1 MKFSIIIPSY
11 SQGRFIRRTIESVLS
26 QHEVEKEIFVFDGGS
41 TDETLEVLKSFGKS
55 IQWVSERDRGQ
66 TDAINKGLRLASGD
80 VHCYLNSD
88 DIFYPGALR
97 AVVDAFE
104 KYPDFRIIYGDAD
117 HIDEEDR
124 FMESYYNEEWNFEKL
139 LDVCYICQPAVFWR
153 KEITQEYGIFDD
165 SLNYAMDYEYWLRIG
180 SVEPFFYLKG
190 FKLAGSRMYAD
201 NKTLSRRGPVHRE
214 ILQGA
219 RSNTLAP
226 YRWLRVLSHIQATDK
241 SGKVSAERY
250 AENALTFADEFS
262 IPIDD
267 QIVAELARHRKKQKI
282 LTN

>member
-11 SQGRFIRRTIESVLS
+11 NQGRFIRRTIESVLS
-26 QHEVEKEIFVFDGGS
+26 QQEVEKEIFVFDGGS
-41 TDETLEVLKSFGKS
+41 TDETLEVLKSFGNR

-80 VHCYLNSD
+80 IHCYLNSD
-88 DIFYPGALR
+88 DVFYPGALR
-97 AVVDAFE
+97 AVVVAFE

-124 FMESYYNEEWNFEKL
+124 FIESYYNEEWNFEKL

-180 SVEPFFYLKG
+180 SREPFFYLKG
-190 FKLAGSRMYAD
+190 IKLSGSRMYAD

-214 ILQGA
+214 ILQVA
-219 RSNTLAP
+219 RSYTVAP
-226 YRWLRVLSHIQATDK
+226 YRWLRVFSVIEATNK
-241 SGKVSAERY
+241 AGMVNTKRY
-250 AENALTFADEFS
+250 AQNLLTFADEFN
-262 IPIDD
+262 IPIDS
-267 QIVAELARHRKKQKI
+267 QNAAELARFHKS
-282 LTN
+282 